1 MTCVLFITNISSVY
15 HASSLLED
23 FKIDKKKT
31 DIIFAP
37 RAFQQQNQNDI
48 AAVMEEIHF
57 YSRWKL
63 REFYCKQEN
72 KL

>member
-15 HASSLLED
+15 RASLLED
-23 FKIDKKKT
+23 FKINKKKT

-37 RAFQQQNQNDI
+37 QAFQQQNQNDI
-48 AAVMEEIHF
+48 MAAVVMEEIHF

-63 REFYCKQEN
+63 REFYCK
-72 KL
+72 